1 MVAIAPVPFPTGNR
15 NIPNKTDNNLH
26 KKQAL
31 YVNTQN
37 KTRPGGTARHTV

>member
-1 MVAIAPVPFPTGNR
+1 MVAIAPVPFPTGKR

-26 KKQAL
+26 KKR